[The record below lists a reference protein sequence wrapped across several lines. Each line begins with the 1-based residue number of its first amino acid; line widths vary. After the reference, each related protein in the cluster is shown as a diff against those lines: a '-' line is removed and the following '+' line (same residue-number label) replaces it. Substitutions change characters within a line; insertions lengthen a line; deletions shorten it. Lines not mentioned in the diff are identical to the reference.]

1 MADKKVSALTAI
13 TQASAD
19 DLLMIVN
26 DPGGTPASRK
36 ITHANF
42 FANVHTVSD
51 FTSNVTI
58 SSTKMTV
65 SANTTLSGALKNGSS
80 TIIGKNGKLHANNAI
95 TASTI
100 TAGMINFTPV
110 ANNYLQSYIANT
122 NPRITTLASFNS
134 GGIVSNNYIIAN
146 YSTNTV
152 SHTTFVNKTSET
164 EQRMTANLAVDVGSD
179 PLTSGVHLSNGHI
192 QMFSATGSPSKV
204 DFYCEVNNA
213 HYARLQAPAHADFS
227 GNIVLTLPNVSGNV
241 ATTNSETFTGTTSA
255 HNLNVGGTLRILDK
269 STDPSSS
276 NAASE
281 GISAGSIF
289 YSNTHLYVATDSNT
303 IKRVALSTF

>member
-58 SSTKMTV
+58 SSTKLTV

-80 TIIGKNGKLHANNAI
+80 TIIGSNGKIHANNAI
-95 TASTI
+95 TANTI
-100 TAGMINFTPV
+100 TSAMITFDAV
-110 ANNYLQSYIANT
+110 SNNALQSYIANT
-122 NPRITTLASFNS
+122 NPRFAALTTNTAFQA
-134 GGIVSNNYIIAN
+134 YIAN
-146 YSTNTV
+146 TNPRIAQNV
-152 SHTTFVNKTSET
+152 ADILDRVDRTTEVQQN
-164 EQRMTANLAVDVGSD
+164 MTANLAVDVGSTVA
-179 PLTSGVHLSNGHI
+179 TSGVHISNGHI
-192 QMFSATGSPSKV
+192 KMFSATSSPSKV
-204 DFYCEVNNA
+204 DFYCETNNA

-227 GNIVLTLPNVSGNV
+227 GSIVLTLPNVSGNV

-255 HNLNVGGTLRILDK
+255 HNLNIGGTLRILDK

>member
-58 SSTKMTV
+58 SSTKLTV
-65 SANTTLSGALKNGSS
+65 SANTTLNGTLKNGSS
-80 TIIGKNGKLHANNAI
+80 TIIGSNGKIHANNAI

-100 TAGMINFTPV
+100 TAGMLTFAVT
-110 ANNYLQSYIANT
+110 ANADLQSYIANT
-122 NPRITTLASFNS
+122 NPRLTNLAANLNS
-134 GGIVSNNYIIAN
+134 YIAN
-146 YSTNTV
+146 TNPRIDQRLDKITNTQQNV
-152 SHTTFVNKTSET
+152 
-164 EQRMTANLAVDVGSD
+164 TANVAVDVGNTVA
-179 PLTSGVHLSNGHI
+179 TSGVHLSNGQI
-192 QMFSATGSPSKV
+192 QIFSATGAPSIV
-204 DFYCEVNNA
+204 DFYCEVTNA
-213 HYARLQAPAHADFS
+213 HKVRLQAPAHADFS
-227 GNIVLTLPNVSGNV
+227 GDVVATLPVKSGNV
-241 ATTNSETFTGTTSA
+241 ATTNSETFTGTTLTD
-255 HNLNVGGTLRILDK
+255 NLNVGGTFRILDK
-269 STDPSSS
+269 SSDPATS
-276 NAASE
+276 NAANE
-281 GISAGSIF
+281 GVSAGAIF

>member
-58 SSTKMTV
+58 SSTKLTV

-95 TASTI
+95 TNDTI
-100 TAGMINFTPV
+100 TDAMMAVVPASNT
-110 ANNYLQSYIANT
+110 NLQSYIANT
-122 NPRITTLASFNS
+122 NPRLNALEAGQSNTL
-134 GGIVSNNYIIAN
+134 VSNTFLQAN
-146 YSTNTV
+146 FV
-152 SHTTFVNKTSET
+152 SNTTFQSEAIKSTATGEQVMVSNLDIASTSST
-164 EQRMTANLAVDVGSD
+164 T
-179 PLTSGVHLSNGHI
+179 GVHISDGSVVIFSNQG
-192 QMFSATGSPSKV
+192 TPSKV
-204 DFYCEVNNA
+204 DFYCEVSNA
-213 HYARLQAPAHADFS
+213 HYARLKAPAHADFG

-269 STDPSSS
+269 SSDPATS
-276 NAASE
+276 NAANE
-281 GISAGSIF
+281 GVSAGAIF

>member
-26 DPGGTPASRK
+26 DPATPASPK

-42 FANVHTVSD
+42 FANVHTVSN

-100 TAGMINFTPV
+100 TAGMINNYCRRKQLFT
-110 ANNYLQSYIANT
+110 
-122 NPRITTLASFNS
+122 
-134 GGIVSNNYIIAN
+134 
-146 YSTNTV
+146 
-152 SHTTFVNKTSET
+152 
-164 EQRMTANLAVDVGSD
+164 
-179 PLTSGVHLSNGHI
+179 
-192 QMFSATGSPSKV
+192 
-204 DFYCEVNNA
+204 
-213 HYARLQAPAHADFS
+213 
-227 GNIVLTLPNVSGNV
+227 VL
-241 ATTNSETFTGTTSA
+241 
-255 HNLNVGGTLRILDK
+255 HCK
-269 STDPSSS
+269 
-276 NAASE
+276 
-281 GISAGSIF
+281 
-289 YSNTHLYVATDSNT
+289 Y
-303 IKRVALSTF
+303 